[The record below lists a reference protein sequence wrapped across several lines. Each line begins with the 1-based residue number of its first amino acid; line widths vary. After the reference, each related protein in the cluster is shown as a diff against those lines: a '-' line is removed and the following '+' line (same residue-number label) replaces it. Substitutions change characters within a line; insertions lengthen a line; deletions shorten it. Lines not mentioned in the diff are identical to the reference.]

1 MKKMK
6 NLTYK
11 IFMLLVAPMLFIGCS
26 NDDDVV
32 TLNSSASVDV
42 TLSTSSVVLDPA
54 TPDLEALYISWAQ
67 PNFGYDAAPV
77 YKVLIDNAGG
87 DFSSAITIT
96 VGSALELSLT
106 TSQLNG
112 HLLNLG
118 FEQDVPGDVDIRV
131 IAALGNYNSIVS
143 NISKLNATAYEDKLD
158 LSTTWGVVGSAAND
172 WGATPDLPFYTTD
185 QAGVLVAYVNLI
197 DGEIKFRENNAWDLN
212 YGDDG
217 ADGTLDEGGAN
228 IAVTA
233 GSYKIV
239 MDLNNLTYTME
250 SFTWGLVGDATPNG
264 WDGPD
269 AQLTYDPY
277 SDQWRAIV
285 ELTDGEMKFRLNNDW
300 GTNYGDDGADGT
312 LENGGANI
320 AVSAGIYIVT
330 ANFEDLTY
338 TMEEIQYIWGA
349 VGSAT
354 PNGWDGPDVQ
364 FTRDWSTNDEVWI
377 LNGVTLVDGEWKIRA
392 NNDWGLNFGDTG
404 LDGVMENGGDNIPA
418 TAGTYNISVSFVNP
432 DAPTYTIE

>member
-1 MKKMK
+1 MK

>member
-1 MKKMK
+1 MK

-11 IFMLLVAPMLFIGCS
+11 IFMLLVAPIMLISCS
-26 NDDDVV
+26 NDDDIV
-32 TLNSSASVDV
+32 TLNSSATVDV
-42 TLSTSSVVLDPA
+42 SLSSSSVVLDPA
-54 TPDLEALYISWAQ
+54 TPDAEALKITWAR
-67 PNFGYDAAPV
+67 PDFGYSAAPI
-77 YKVLIDNAGG
+77 YKVLIDNADG
-87 DFSSAITIT
+87 DFSAAASITA
-96 VGSALELSLT
+96 GSNLEVSLT
-106 TSQLNG
+106 TSQLNS

-118 FEQDVPGDVDIRV
+118 FEKDMPADVNIKV
-131 IAALGNYNSIVS
+131 IAELGDYNSIES
-143 NISKLNATAYEDKLD
+143 SISVLNATAYEDKLD
-158 LSTTWGVVGSAAND
+158 LSTNWGVVGSAAND

-233 GSYKIV
+233 GSYKIE
-239 MDLNNLTYTME
+239 MNLNNLTYTME
-250 SFTWGLVGDATPNG
+250 SYTWGLVGDATPNG

-330 ANFEDLTY
+330 ANFDDLTY
-338 TMEEIQYIWGA
+338 SMEEIQYIWGA